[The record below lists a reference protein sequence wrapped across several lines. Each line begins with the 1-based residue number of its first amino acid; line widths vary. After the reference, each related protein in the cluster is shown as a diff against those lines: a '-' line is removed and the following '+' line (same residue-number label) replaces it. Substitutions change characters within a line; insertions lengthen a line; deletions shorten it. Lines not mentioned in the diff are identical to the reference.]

1 MHVLERM
8 LVHQRSKVCVY
19 RVCHTHTHA
28 HTHTHTHT
36 HTHILNYPPEVN
48 PHSPYAFM
56 YDIIINY
63 VEGEELVPLVPNAT
77 IVDKDNTTL
86 VRLVTRLLNLYDQ
99 PLEVLSVVGDHPNI
113 IVITVSSGTIPD
125 YMYVMEQSC
134 TNLSHCII
142 LRRCP
147 EVHAP
152 TSLLLC
158 HTLSAHHLCHE
169 GL

>member
-1 MHVLERM
+1 MM
-8 LVHQRSKVCVY
+8 LFDGVYQSSPPDQYILVDIQRV
-19 RVCHTHTHA
+19 
-28 HTHTHTHT
+28 
-36 HTHILNYPPEVN
+36 NYPPVVN
-48 PHSPYAFM
+48 LHGLVTFM
-56 YDIIINY
+56 YDTIINY
-63 VEGEELVPLVPNAT
+63 VEGEGPVPLAPYAT

-86 VRLVTRLLNLYDQ
+86 VRLVARLLNLYDQ
-99 PLEVLSVVGDHPNI
+99 PLEVLSVFGEHPNI

-125 YMYVMEQSC
+125 YVMEQSC

-147 EVHAP
+147 EVHTH